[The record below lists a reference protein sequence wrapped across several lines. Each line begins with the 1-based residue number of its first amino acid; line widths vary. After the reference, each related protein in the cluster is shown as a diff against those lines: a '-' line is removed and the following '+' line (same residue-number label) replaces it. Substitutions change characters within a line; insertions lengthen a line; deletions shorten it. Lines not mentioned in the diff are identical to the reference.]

1 MPTKSSASRFANS
14 TSSSDSS
21 SPPNTRW
28 SSCLAGRLC
37 ASAAVMMDPSSA
49 DQRRGLSL
57 LRHDSNDSFTLSLKR
72 FGSLLWQGDLRRPLK
87 TAAQELAE
95 LGERGGTGKA
105 GSAARLLARVV
116 AGLPPEGRA
125 LARVTGAI
133 SAASADSSSK

>member
-1 MPTKSSASRFANS
+1 MPTKSSASRFASS

-49 DQRRGLSL
+49 DQCRGLSL

-95 LGERGGTGKA
+95 LGERGGPRKTGFAAPLPARA
-105 GSAARLLARVV
+105 GAGAPPPQWAAAGGVKRHFGARP
-116 AGLPPEGRA
+116 AKQR
-125 LARVTGAI
+125 
-133 SAASADSSSK
+133 